1 MEVWLLNTEDDLDI
15 VMRFGLDA
23 GLTVPMLYDA
33 KQPYDRYYALDEG
46 GENWAPYPLQ
56 VVVDADGTI
65 RSIAHQYD
73 ALALDRVIEA
83 ALDGE

>member
-1 MEVWLLNTEDDLDI
+1 VEVWLLNTEDDLDI

-83 ALDGE
+83 ALAGE

>member
-83 ALDGE
+83 ALAGE